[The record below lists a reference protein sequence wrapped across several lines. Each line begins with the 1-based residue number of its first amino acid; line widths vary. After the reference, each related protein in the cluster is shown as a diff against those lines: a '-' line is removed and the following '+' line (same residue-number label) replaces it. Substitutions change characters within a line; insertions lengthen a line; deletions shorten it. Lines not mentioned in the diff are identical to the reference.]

1 MIHRLASLILP
12 LMHHLM
18 QQRRNGFLPTMP
30 PNVTPAYH
38 DLGAKLLL
46 AAQRVMPEPPLHPPR
61 HANRNVRKLTTEL
74 RRIELPMR
82 TREITHIPLII
93 RMRPLP
99 GSNPRNNRTR
109 RLEIERELPRVKK
122 SS

>member
-61 HANRNVRKLTTEL
+61 HPNRNVRKLATKFRGIQFT
-74 RRIELPMR
+74 MR
-82 TREITHIPLII
+82 TREVTHVTLIV

-99 GSNPRNNRTR
+99 RCSPRDDRTR